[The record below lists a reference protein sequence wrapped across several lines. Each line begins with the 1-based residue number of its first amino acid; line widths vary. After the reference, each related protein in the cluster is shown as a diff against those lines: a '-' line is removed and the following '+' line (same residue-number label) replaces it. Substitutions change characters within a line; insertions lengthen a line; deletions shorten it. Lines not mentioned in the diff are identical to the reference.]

1 MSLRFHVGELARF
14 VGGKNT
20 AAEFYWLIG
29 ATVTITQIM
38 PIPQP
43 PLGEYI
49 YEYEAAFPDGLYLV
63 KDACLAKLEPPAE
76 PVSLA
81 RTTSE
86 PVWVAT

>member
-29 ATVTITQIM
+29 VTVTITRVG
-38 PIPQP
+38 PA
-43 PLGEYI
+43 LGSFKIHPYD
-49 YEYEAAFPDGLYLV
+49 YEAEFPDGIYLV
-63 KDACLAKLEPPAE
+63 KGTCLAKLEPPAK